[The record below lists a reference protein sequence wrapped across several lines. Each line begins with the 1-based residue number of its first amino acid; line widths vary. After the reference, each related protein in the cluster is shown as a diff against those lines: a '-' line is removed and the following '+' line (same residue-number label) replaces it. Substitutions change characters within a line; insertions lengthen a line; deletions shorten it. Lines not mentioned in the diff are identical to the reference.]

1 MRASRKGS
9 ANDRF
14 QARFTVNAESGC
26 WDWTGPKNKKGYGYI
41 SGEVNGKRH
50 VPAGRH
56 MLAHRVSWLIHRG
69 DIPESDSAHG
79 TVVMHKCD
87 NPACVNPDHL
97 VLGSQSDNVKD
108 MIVKGRKVSGT
119 PTGVNHWNASITD
132 PEAIELIRSTVR
144 NTKALAERFGVHIC
158 TIKRI
163 RQGRSYG
170 G

>member
-1 MRASRKGS
+1 
-9 ANDRF
+9 
-14 QARFTVNAESGC
+14 
-26 WDWTGPKNKKGYGYI
+26 
-41 SGEVNGKRH
+41 
-50 VPAGRH
+50 

-97 VLGSQSDNVKD
+97 VLGTQSDNVKD
-108 MIVKGRKVSGT
+108 MIIKGRKVSGT
-119 PTGVNHWNASITD
+119 PTGVKHWNASIKD
-132 PEAIELIRSTVR
+132 PEAIALIRSTVR
-144 NTKALAERFGVHIC
+144 NTKALAEQFGVHIC

-163 RQGRSYG
+163 RQGRNYG